1 MRLPFALSL
10 FPPFS
15 LSLHARMT
23 VLVIFAVLPLY
34 GFLLLNNLHQSL
46 TYTCTFVTLLATVA
60 IAIIWFGSEFMF
72 LRWVRLLTQVSK
84 QLARG
89 DLKVR
94 INDLKSAPTEIRQLS
109 QTFNLMAASLEKQ
122 LTQARLIEAQLSR
135 ANERF
140 QLAAA
145 AVNAMIY
152 EWDIKNKTI
161 ERTQGLIDILG
172 YQPEEALP
180 SPDWW
185 LERVH
190 PDDIERIRT
199 TVSTACNN
207 GSDRDF
213 ELEYRIL
220 NKENQYIYVW
230 DKGLILRNADGCALR
245 VVGSI
250 LDINQRKQVEKNL
263 RESEQ
268 RFYQVA
274 ENIREVLWIA
284 TPGLKQIIY
293 INPVYE
299 KIWGLSVERLYAQPT
314 SWIETIHPEDRDRVI
329 AYSQEIIPSDCELEY
344 RIVRPDQSIR
354 WVRSRAFPIHNQAG
368 EVYRVAGLIEDIT
381 QRKYGEAEIRQL
393 NETLEERVRER
404 TAQLEVANQELD
416 AFSYSVSHD
425 LRAPLRHVRGFVDA
439 LALQIGQTEAIANPR
454 INHYIEVIQHSS
466 QKMEQ
471 LIDGL
476 LTLSRVGRQPLVS
489 RPVNLG
495 QLVSTAIALAKSQT
509 EQNHQHCC
517 VEFLVGDLPTLSG
530 DSTLLQQV
538 FSNLID
544 NAVKFSCNQQSA
556 KIEIGILPDSTIFV
570 KDNGVG
576 FQMEYAEQLF
586 TAFGRLHS
594 QKEFQGTGIGLAIV
608 QRIIHRHGGT
618 IWAESKPQQGAT
630 FYFKLGSIVSGCR

>member
-1 MRLPFALSL
+1 MRLLPLSL

-34 GFLLLNNLHQSL
+34 GFLLLNNLHHSL
-46 TYTCTFVTLLATVA
+46 TYTCTLVTLLATVA
-60 IAIIWFGSEFMF
+60 IATIWFGTEFMF
-72 LRWVRLLTQVSK
+72 LRWVRLLTHVSK
-84 QLARG
+84 QLAGG

-94 INDLKSAPTEIRQLS
+94 INDLKSAPTQIRQLS
-109 QTFNLMAASLEKQ
+109 QTFNLMAASLEQQ

-152 EWDIKNKTI
+152 EWDIKNQTI

-172 YQPEEALP
+172 YQPEEAPP

-199 TVSTACNN
+199 TISTACNN
-207 GSDRDF
+207 SSNRDF

-220 NKENQYIYVW
+220 DKENQYIYVW

-250 LDINQRKQVEKNL
+250 LDINQRKQVEENL

-329 AYSQEIIPSDCELEY
+329 AHSQEIIPSDCELEY
-344 RIVRPDQSIR
+344 RIVRSDRSIR
-354 WVRSRAFPIHNQAG
+354 WVRSRAFSIHNQAG

-404 TAQLEVANQELD
+404 TAQLEAANQELD

-439 LALQIGQTEAIANPR
+439 LALQIGQTEAIANPK

-495 QLVSTAIALAKSQT
+495 QLVNTAIALVKSQ

-544 NAVKFSCNQQSA
+544 NAVKFSCTHQSPR
-556 KIEIGILPDSTIFV
+556 IEVGILPNSTIFV

-594 QKEFQGTGIGLAIV
+594 QKQFQGTGIGLAIV
-608 QRIIHRHGGT
+608 QRIIHRHSGT

-630 FYFKLGSIVSGCR
+630 FYFKLGSIVSGCK

>member
-1 MRLPFALSL
+1 MRLPF
-10 FPPFS
+10 PFS

-34 GFLLLNNLHQSL
+34 GFLLLNNLHHSQ
-46 TYTCTFVTLLATVA
+46 TYTCTLVALLATVA
-60 IAIIWFGSEFMF
+60 IATIWFGSELMF
-72 LRWVRLLTQVSK
+72 LRWVRLLTHVSK
-84 QLARG
+84 QLAGG
-89 DLKVR
+89 DLIR
-94 INDLKSAPTEIRQLS
+94 MDDLQSAPIEIRQLS
-109 QTFNLMAASLEKQ
+109 QTFNQLAASLEKQ
-122 LTQARLIEAQLSR
+122 LTQAHKIEAQLSR

-152 EWDIKNKTI
+152 EWDIQNKTI

-180 SPDWW
+180 SLEWW

-199 TVSTACNN
+199 TVYSACNN
-207 GSDRDF
+207 GSDRAF

-230 DKGLILRNADGCALR
+230 DKGLILRNADGCAVR

-250 LDINQRKQVEKNL
+250 LDINQRKQIEENL

-268 RFYQVA
+268 RFDQIA
-274 ENIREVLWIA
+274 ENIREVLWIS
-284 TPGLKQIIY
+284 TPDSHQMIY

-299 KIWGLSVERLYAQPT
+299 QIWGRSRDSLYEQPR
-314 SWIETIHPEDRDRVI
+314 SFLAKVHPDDRAWLIASFNQPLETE
-329 AYSQEIIPSDCELEY
+329 YTQEY
-344 RIVRPDQSIR
+344 RIVQPDESIR

-368 EVYRVAGLIEDIT
+368 EVYRVAGLVEDIT
-381 QRKYGEAEIRQL
+381 ERKYIEAEREHL

-404 TAQLEVANQELD
+404 TAQLEAANQELD

-439 LALQIGQTEAIANPR
+439 LALQLEHEAIANPK
-454 INHYIEVIQHSS
+454 INHYIEVVQHSS

-476 LTLSRVGRQPLVS
+476 LTLSRVGRQPLVN

-495 QLVSTAIALAKSQT
+495 QLVNTAIALVKSQ
-509 EQNHQHCC
+509 EQNHQHRC
-517 VEFLVGDLPTLSG
+517 VEFIVGDLPTLSG

-544 NAVKFSCNQQSA
+544 NAVKFSCNQQSPR
-556 KIEIGILPDSTIFV
+556 IEVGTLPDSTIFV

-594 QKEFQGTGIGLAIV
+594 QKQFPGTGIGLAIV
-608 QRIIHRHGGT
+608 QRIIHRHSGT

-630 FYFKLGSIVSGCR
+630 FYFKLGAKY